1 MKKLGLLILVPCL
14 LAVGCAS
21 HYTRPNDGNID
32 FYLRCP
38 DGHEVSLATSQDGFA
53 PHPARPAGADLWVV
67 SVKATRDFSYFYLVD
82 GKILIPACRMI
93 EQDDFGGIN
102 CIYST
107 LP

>member
-1 MKKLGLLILVPCL
+1 MKALGLLILVPCL

-21 HYTRPNDGNID
+21 HYIRANNGNTD
-32 FYLRCP
+32 FYLRSP
-38 DGHEVSLATSQDGFA
+38 DAHEVSLATSLDGFA
-53 PHPARPAGADLWVV
+53 LHPARPAGADLWVV

-82 GKILIPACRMI
+82 GKILIPECPMI